1 MTTEEFAIEI
11 RRLINE
17 SNRPLH
23 KKAQLRDAFRVML
36 AGYEEVHP
44 THHLATAE
52 MLSSEPV
59 MWVQRV

>member
-1 MTTEEFAIEI
+1 MTTEEFIIEM

-23 KKAQLRDAFRVML
+23 KKAQLREAFSAML
-36 AGYEEVHP
+36 AGYQEVHP
-44 THHLATAE
+44 QHHLATAE